1 MFGHQAPL
9 TRLYEAARAAC
20 LTLVAFV
27 ERAVV
32 RYPGQIQI
40 MDFEG
45 FSEIISQIQIM
56 DLACDGGNPDPVCDQ
71 ADGSHGSELTSGSH
85 ASDV

>member
-1 MFGHQAPL
+1 MAGDNTGGMLGHVFGHQAPL

-20 LTLVAFV
+20 LALVAFV

-45 FSEIISQIQIM
+45 FS
-56 DLACDGGNPDPVCDQ
+56 
-71 ADGSHGSELTSGSH
+71 
-85 ASDV
+85 